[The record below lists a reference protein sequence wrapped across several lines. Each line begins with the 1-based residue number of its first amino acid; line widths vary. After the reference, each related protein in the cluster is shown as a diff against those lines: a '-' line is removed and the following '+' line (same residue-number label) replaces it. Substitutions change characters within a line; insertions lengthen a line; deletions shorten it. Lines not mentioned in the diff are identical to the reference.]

1 MTSFDTLFDTLFDKI
16 DGFFQEKKGSE
27 ISLIFLMLFLFVGFL
42 SYSYIFP
49 ITDVML
55 KQTIK
60 NSQDMERKLLD
71 TKSYLASVSR
81 DSDNSFLIK
90 KVKNDIDNTKV
101 VLEKTTFTNAYV
113 DEKLKELSYLLFNDE
128 NWARFLNS
136 VTQLAQK
143 YAVNIKVIENKIN
156 EPSIQKIEQILNL
169 KVEFNGSFV
178 NSMKFINA
186 IEESELVVDIYEL
199 SFKGGKNIEGQVNIA
214 VWGMKY

>member
-1 MTSFDTLFDTLFDKI
+1 MNSFDTLFDKI
-16 DGFFQEKKGSE
+16 DGFFQGKKGSE

-49 ITDVML
+49 ITDIML
-55 KQTIK
+55 KQTMK

-136 VTQLAQK
+136 VTQLA
-143 YAVNIKVIENKIN
+143 
-156 EPSIQKIEQILNL
+156 
-169 KVEFNGSFV
+169 
-178 NSMKFINA
+178 
-186 IEESELVVDIYEL
+186 
-199 SFKGGKNIEGQVNIA
+199 
-214 VWGMKY
+214 